1 MGQENDPY
9 AYGMSRTHMG
19 RPIRVWDKIRVR
31 DGTQP
36 RKYFQRNFKTVKYL
50 QPNIFQTTV
59 VGEKQSANQDLLS
72 WAVKLD
78 GALMYLCIYVKNK
91 LPVLCRKGRFSKIQ
105 SHNI

>member
-50 QPNIFQTTV
+50 QPRYFPDY
-59 VGEKQSANQDLLS
+59 GS
-72 WAVKLD
+72 WGKAV
-78 GALMYLCIYVKNK
+78 
-91 LPVLCRKGRFSKIQ
+91 SKSRLTQ
-105 SHNI
+105 LGSET